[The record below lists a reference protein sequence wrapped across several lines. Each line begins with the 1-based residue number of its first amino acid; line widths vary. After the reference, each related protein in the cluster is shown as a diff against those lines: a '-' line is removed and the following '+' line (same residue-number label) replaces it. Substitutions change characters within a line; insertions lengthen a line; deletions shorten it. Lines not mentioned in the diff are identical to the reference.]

1 MLQEN
6 SESLRSRV
14 TLINARVGERHLPG
28 SGDLAAADQARDR
41 DGVMGG
47 AEGPDPDQAG
57 VRAEEAGG
65 REHLGDLERLVL
77 LEWREQAGEAPGEH
91 RLARARRAGE
101 EQVVGAGG
109 GDLKGAAG

>member
-14 TLINARVGERHLPG
+14 TLINARVGKRHLPG
-28 SGDLAAADQARDR
+28 TGDLAAADQAGDR
-41 DGVMGG
+41 DGVVGG
-47 AEGPDPDQAG
+47 TEGPDPDQAG

-65 REHLGDLERLVL
+65 REHLRDLERLVL
-77 LEWREQAGEAPGEH
+77 LEWREQAGEVLGQH
-91 RLARARRAGE
+91 GLAGARRAGE

-109 GDLKGAAG
+109 GDLE